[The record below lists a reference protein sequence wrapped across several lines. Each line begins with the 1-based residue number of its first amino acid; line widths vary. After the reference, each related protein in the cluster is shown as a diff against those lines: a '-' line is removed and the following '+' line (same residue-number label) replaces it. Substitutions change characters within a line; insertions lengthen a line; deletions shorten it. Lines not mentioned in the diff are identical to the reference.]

1 MRKIEIKTYQMG
13 ESLFAAIIFLIFGI
27 FLITDPKEMIKI
39 ALYILGGFIT
49 LLGVFK
55 LLFYYKSSQDSNKK
69 EIISGGF
76 FIIIGMALILC
87 TAIFYDTIETIL
99 RFLMAIYLL
108 YVGVNRLVSAFKV
121 KESKTAYFVN
131 AGIII
136 AIAVALAAI
145 PNLPLFVMGWIIVLY
160 AIVEI
165 VGFVLG
171 RKSGNNIEI
180 KEAVIISEQIENKTN
195 NDDVKLLK

>member
-1 MRKIEIKTYQMG
+1 M
-13 ESLFAAIIFLIFGI
+13 
-27 FLITDPKEMIKI
+27 
-39 ALYILGGFIT
+39 
-49 LLGVFK
+49 
-55 LLFYYKSSQDSNKK
+55 
-69 EIISGGF
+69 
-76 FIIIGMALILC
+76 
-87 TAIFYDTIETIL
+87 
-99 RFLMAIYLL
+99 
-108 YVGVNRLVSAFKV
+108 KV

>member
-87 TAIFYDTIETIL
+87 TAIFYDTIETVL

>member
-87 TAIFYDTIETIL
+87 TAIFYDTIETVL

-180 KEAVIISEQIENKTN
+180 KEAVIVSEQIENKTN

>member
-69 EIISGGF
+69 EIVTGGF
-76 FIIIGMALILC
+76 FIIIGMSLILC
-87 TAIFYDTIETIL
+87 TAIFYDTIETVL

-121 KESKTAYFVN
+121 KESKKAYFIN

-171 RKSGNNIEI
+171 RKSGNNIEV
-180 KEAVIISEQIENKTN
+180 KEAVIIKEQIENKTN
-195 NDDVKLLK
+195 SEDIKLLK

>member
-87 TAIFYDTIETIL
+87 TAIFYDTIETVL

-180 KEAVIISEQIENKTN
+180 KEDVIISEQIENKTN